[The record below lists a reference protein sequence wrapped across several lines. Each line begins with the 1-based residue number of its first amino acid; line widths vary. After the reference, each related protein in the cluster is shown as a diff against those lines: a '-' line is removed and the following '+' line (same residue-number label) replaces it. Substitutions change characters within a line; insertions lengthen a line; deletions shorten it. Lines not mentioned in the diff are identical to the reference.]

1 MQPYSKELVFKK
13 TNSNHHTNMNHL
25 KLTTVVLT
33 LSVLI
38 PFSINAQQIDQTFSG
53 ISVIDISTGSSD
65 CVVKKGPGSEVN
77 VKLVHT
83 FGDKFKPSVE
93 QKGSKLFIKESQGNH
108 SSRGQATWTLTI
120 PNGKDLKFNT
130 GSGDFRAADL
140 ELDISLNAGSGDFSL
155 HGIKGKIVSNAGSG
169 DLEVDNFSGDLTA
182 NTGSGD
188 MAVNKVSG
196 DVELNCGSGDI
207 ALSDIAGSIE
217 ANVGSGDIGADRVHL
232 AGKSRFNSGS
242 GDVYVGLSGS
252 LKHDISVNS
261 GSGDSVLDFN
271 GNDINGTVVMTANK
285 RNGEIH
291 APFAFDK
298 EEEIDNGSG
307 HSTIKK
313 TAVLGDGVVQIKV
326 GTGSGDAR
334 IIN

>member
-1 MQPYSKELVFKK
+1 MRMLLPSHNKLLSWGCNLIQKNWSLKK
-13 TNSNHHTNMNHL
+13 TNSNHHSNMNHL

-93 QKGSKLFIKESQGNH
+93 QKGSKLFIKESHGNH

-130 GSGDFRAADL
+130 
-140 ELDISLNAGSGDFSL
+140 
-155 HGIKGKIVSNAGSG
+155 
-169 DLEVDNFSGDLTA
+169 
-182 NTGSGD
+182 
-188 MAVNKVSG
+188 
-196 DVELNCGSGDI
+196 
-207 ALSDIAGSIE
+207 
-217 ANVGSGDIGADRVHL
+217 
-232 AGKSRFNSGS
+232 GS

-334 IIN
+334 ISN